1 VTVLGS
7 NFGVGASFTLRLRG
21 PGNDAGHCDFA
32 WDEGDL
38 HTSAGGS
45 NPAGDIFVFEQ
56 GRLKFVSPVGQCDVS
71 MALTLTVAGQPS
83 LQTLALAFAPPAI
96 GMLSKDGATPLGSD
110 CDRSSE
116 AGCGLL
122 TSGGYTLTLTGE
134 NFGVDDRQVWFNG
147 QELEASAVAFNGH
160 TEAAF
165 QVPAGAGARVPV
177 AVVVGGRR
185 SLPTFFSYDPPFVT
199 SFTPNEFDAEDAG
212 EATETLSIAN
222 AHRPRFLTSRL
233 SLACVGCLCVV
244 YSFLFYNQSLRYTA
258 ATLGPR
264 LTTRATLLSAS
275 GTRPAP
281 PW

>member
-1 VTVLGS
+1 
-7 NFGVGASFTLRLRG
+7 
-21 PGNDAGHCDFA
+21 
-32 WDEGDL
+32 
-38 HTSAGGS
+38 
-45 NPAGDIFVFEQ
+45 
-56 GRLKFVSPVGQCDVS
+56 
-71 MALTLTVAGQPS
+71 
-83 LQTLALAFAPPAI
+83 
-96 GMLSKDGATPLGSD
+96 
-110 CDRSSE
+110 
-116 AGCGLL
+116 
-122 TSGGYTLTLTGE
+122 LTLTGE

-160 TEAAF
+160 TEAVF

-199 SFTPNEFDAEDAG
+199 SFTPNEFDAEEDG
-212 EATETLSIAN
+212 EATVTLPIAN

-233 SLACVGCLCVV
+233 SLACVVCLCVV
-244 YSFLFYNQSLRYTA
+244 YTFFVYNQSSRFTA